1 MFSFLAELLATT
13 FLGFGAIY
21 PLLLWLS
28 PHKLIQSGFYRFNQ
42 GMVSII
48 ISIGMI
54 FIYLSLSHYNNF
66 YLGVFWLFI
75 QLVLT
80 AVFWKTKHINN
91 IFISTPPIIGIAYL
105 ILVINQVFLID
116 LYLSD
121 YVIIFISYSII
132 SSVFFSMILGH
143 WYLNVIQLPI
153 KLLKNSIILLS
164 FLLIIRLFWNIYALT
179 TFEVTDNYGFN
190 LSLFSFLWTFEGFLL
205 LVAIFFGL
213 IVPIILNVFIWYTLQ
228 IQSTQSATGLIYVS
242 VVSLLFGDLFYKY
255 YAFRF
260 GIIV

>member
-66 YLGVFWLFI
+66 FLGVFWLFI
-75 QLVLT
+75 QLALT

-91 IFISTPPIIGIAYL
+91 IFISIPPIIGVVYL
-105 ILVINQVFLID
+105 ILVINQIFLIN

-132 SSVFFSMILGH
+132 ASVFFSMILGH

-164 FLLIIRLFWNIYALT
+164 FLLIIRLLWNIYALT
-179 TFEVTDNYGFN
+179 TFEVTDNYGIN

-213 IVPIILNVFIWYTLQ
+213 IVPITLNVFIWYTLQ

>member
-66 YLGVFWLFI
+66 FLGVFWLFI
-75 QLVLT
+75 QLALT

-91 IFISTPPIIGIAYL
+91 IFISIPPIIGVVYL
-105 ILVINQVFLID
+105 ILVINQIFLIN

-132 SSVFFSMILGH
+132 ASVFFSMILGH

-179 TFEVTDNYGFN
+179 TFEVTDNYGIN

-213 IVPIILNVFIWYTLQ
+213 IIPITLNVFIWYTLK

>member
-91 IFISTPPIIGIAYL
+91 IFISAPPIIGIVYL
-105 ILVINQVFLID
+105 ILVMNQVFLID

-121 YVIIFISYSII
+121 YAIIFISYSII
-132 SSVFFSMILGH
+132 ASVFFSMILGH

-179 TFEVTDNYGFN
+179 TFEVTDNYGIN

-213 IVPIILNVFIWYTLQ
+213 IVPIILNVFIWYTLR

>member
-28 PHKLIQSGFYRFNQ
+28 PHKLIQSSFYRFNQ

-91 IFISTPPIIGIAYL
+91 IFISIPPIIGVVYL
-105 ILVINQVFLID
+105 ILVINQIFLID

-132 SSVFFSMILGH
+132 ASVFFSMILGH

-179 TFEVTDNYGFN
+179 TFEVTDNYGIN

-213 IVPIILNVFIWYTLQ
+213 IVPITLNVFIWYTLK

>member
-66 YLGVFWLFI
+66 FLGVFWLFI
-75 QLVLT
+75 QLALT

-91 IFISTPPIIGIAYL
+91 IFISIPPIIGVVYL
-105 ILVINQVFLID
+105 IMVINQIFLIN

-132 SSVFFSMILGH
+132 ASVFFSMILGH

-179 TFEVTDNYGFN
+179 TFEVTDNYGIN

-213 IVPIILNVFIWYTLQ
+213 IVPITLNVFIWYTLK

>member
-66 YLGVFWLFI
+66 FLGVFWLFI

-91 IFISTPPIIGIAYL
+91 IFISIPPIIGVLYL
-105 ILVINQVFLID
+105 ILVINQIFLIN

-121 YVIIFISYSII
+121 YLIIFISYSII
-132 SSVFFSMILGH
+132 ASVFFSMILGH

-179 TFEVTDNYGFN
+179 AFEVTDNYGIN

>member
-66 YLGVFWLFI
+66 FLGVFWLFI

-91 IFISTPPIIGIAYL
+91 IFISIPPIIGILYL
-105 ILVINQVFLID
+105 ILVINQIFLIN

-132 SSVFFSMILGH
+132 ASVFFSMILGH

-179 TFEVTDNYGFN
+179 TFEVTDNYGIN

-205 LVAIFFGL
+205 LVAMFFGL